1 MPELLAMVPSARY
14 IQTTREPKVWA
25 KSRIS
30 QHRHLLN
37 LPHCKPEWV
46 NVTSS
51 YFNVFECVAAAGDA
65 ITRSGADEEVHCSR
79 QIIYG
84 PGTRIRELLVDL
96 RPSTGLRG
104 RLPVAGQA
112 SADLRLGRWFCGSR
126 WCQGE
131 WRPELPIHAV
141 DGQPKERKSHIC
153 VRLQGVAA
161 VYCEGKPIRKTPEHA
176 HNVGAVISAWGPG
189 RLMPDGDIN
198 RSSKKSKRGPL
209 QCGMAA
215 LE

>member
-1 MPELLAMVPSARY
+1 MQGVPVLLPKAKAAITVVVHSGAHFVSDSPNPKFLPELLAMVPSARY

-37 LPHCKPEWV
+37 LPLCKPEWV

-79 QIIYG
+79 QIISG

-96 RPSTGLRG
+96 RTPVNRPTWPPSCRRT
-104 RLPVAGQA
+104 
-112 SADLRLGRWFCGSR
+112 SLGRFASGTMVLRVSLVSR
-126 WCQGE
+126 
-131 WRPELPIHAV
+131 
-141 DGQPKERKSHIC
+141 
-153 VRLQGVAA
+153 
-161 VYCEGKPIRKTPEHA
+161 
-176 HNVGAVISAWGPG
+176 
-189 RLMPDGDIN
+189 
-198 RSSKKSKRGPL
+198 
-209 QCGMAA
+209 
-215 LE
+215 

>member
-1 MPELLAMVPSARY
+1 MKVPPSDGSCKASVLLPKAKAAITVVVHSGAHFVSDSPYPKFLPELLAMVPSARY

-79 QIIYG
+79 QIISG

-131 WRPELPIHAV
+131 WRPDSRRRRPA
-141 DGQPKERKSHIC
+141 
-153 VRLQGVAA
+153 
-161 VYCEGKPIRKTPEHA
+161 
-176 HNVGAVISAWGPG
+176 
-189 RLMPDGDIN
+189 
-198 RSSKKSKRGPL
+198 
-209 QCGMAA
+209 
-215 LE
+215 